1 MLRDKWQLLDCY
13 GNLVA
18 ELNEDNMFLA
28 LIRRFLCNLIPQEYI
43 LGSSYAPLAS
53 YSQFFNPFVFKL
65 AVRISPQ
72 CQLHP
77 YLLLAGGVLLAAIE
91 GRQN

>member
-1 MLRDKWQLLDCY
+1 MLRSFLLQINNCPPNAD
-13 GNLVA
+13 GESVGG
-18 ELNEDNMFLA
+18 LA
-28 LIRRFLCNLIPQEYI
+28 LIRRFLCNLIPQQYI

-53 YSQFFNPFVFKL
+53 YGQFFNPFVFKL